1 MEKITDELYQTFSKK
16 INEKM
21 EKVGIKQSTLH
32 ILIKYIIEEV
42 ETMPVKGVYQKQLA
56 LRLINELINNMADD
70 NPDKQILRS
79 LYDSESISNTIEL
92 VVSASKGQIN
102 INHVESCVCSC
113 IKAYFK

>member
-1 MEKITDELYQTFSKK
+1 MEKITDELYQSFSKK

-21 EKVGIKQSTLH
+21 EKVGIKPSTLH
-32 ILIKYIIEEV
+32 IVIKYIIEEV
-42 ETMPVKGVYQKQLA
+42 EMMPVKGIFQKQLA
-56 LRLINELINNMADD
+56 LRLINELINNLSDD

-113 IKAYFK
+113 IKAFFK

>member
-16 INEKM
+16 MNEKM
-21 EKVGIKQSTLH
+21 ADVGIKPSTLH
-32 ILIKYIIEEV
+32 ILIKYVIEEI
-42 ETMPVKGVYQKQLA
+42 ETMPVKGVFQKQLA
-56 LRLINELINNMADD
+56 LRLINDLINNMADD

-79 LYDSESISNTIEL
+79 LYESESISHTIEL